1 MCDKI
6 FSDKFN
12 LVSHKRMVHEG
23 VKISCDLCFKTFS
36 AKRAM
41 ELHMSNVHEGFNLEE
56 YKCQECDRNF
66 TTNGS
71 LKSHQIVH
79 DQNRIR
85 YECNKCQKS
94 FSHEE
99 ALVKHIKSIHAAWL

>member
-41 ELHMSNVHEGFNLEE
+41 QLHMSNVHAREEFRHNSYMAPVCLGQISGFGADSYRLA
-56 YKCQECDRNF
+56 
-66 TTNGS
+66 
-71 LKSHQIVH
+71 V
-79 DQNRIR
+79 
-85 YECNKCQKS
+85 
-94 FSHEE
+94 E
-99 ALVKHIKSIHAAWL
+99 ALINNIKASST